1 MVNYGNG
8 KIYKIIEQSSGKIIY
23 VGKTTKEYLSQRLV
37 EHKKRTRLHKE
48 HALNKYII
56 NNGGWNNFSLEL
68 ICLFPC
74 KYKIEMEA
82 KQAEYI
88 REHKP
93 LGNWKIPLRTS
104 EEYRNDNKDEIK
116 EREEKRKQVIITC
129 QCGAVIKKTGQS
141 GHKKTTKHTNYIWQ
155 LNHPEYMKQFI

>member
-8 KIYKIIEQSSGKIIY
+8 KIYKIVEQSNGKIIY

-37 EHKKRTRLHKE
+37 KHKKRIRLHKE
-48 HALNKYII
+48 HALNIYII

-68 ICLFPC
+68 ICLCPC
-74 KYKIEMEA
+74 NYKIEMEA

-104 EEYRNDNKDEIK
+104 DEYNIDNKVEIK
-116 EREEKRKQVIITC
+116 ARREKNKQVIITC
-129 QCGAVIKKTGQS
+129 QCGAVIKKSCHS
-141 GHKKTTKHTNYIWQ
+141 GHKKTTKHTNNIWQ